1 VGKGFNLPLFGR
13 LGTWPAKKHEDI
25 MTRYKLLFATI
36 ALLAC
41 ATARA
46 QFKEGDAGGAKLGAS
61 QMHKWKAG
69 VVVTAVGGPCQNI
82 VGYMPVPQSWPEQ
95 TVRNGEQEITP
106 GVKVS
111 YEMVDGA
118 KVMVV
123 RIPLVQAGQQAKAL
137 ITFEVTRSSQVLP
150 DEKASFELAK
160 TKELKL
166 DVRRYLGPSPKI
178 ETQNAAIRKIA
189 KETGAEQKT
198 AWGRV
203 QALYDYTRDHVKY
216 QTGGQPRG
224 AAGCLKDGV
233 GDHDDMSAL
242 FIALC
247 RAADIPART
256 VWVPEFSYAEFY
268 LVDKKG
274 EGHWLPCSPGGGRA
288 FGEIQDTRPILEKGD
303 NFKPLNNSRDH
314 QRYLTEF
321 LSGSP
326 GRQGNGKPQVQFV
339 RQML

>member
-1 VGKGFNLPLFGR
+1 MN
-13 LGTWPAKKHEDI
+13 
-25 MTRYKLLFATI
+25 RYKFYQFATI
-36 ALLAC
+36 ALVALAS
-41 ATARA
+41 ALPAYA
-46 QFKEGDAGGAKLGAS
+46 QFKDGEAGGAKLGQS
-61 QMHKWKAG
+61 QVHKWKAG
-69 VVVTAVGGPCQNI
+69 VIVSAIGGPCQNI
-82 VGYMPVPQSWPEQ
+82 VGYMPVPQAWPEQ

-106 GVKVS
+106 GVRIG
-111 YEMVDGA
+111 YETIDGV

-123 RIPLVQAGQQAKAL
+123 RIPLIQAGQQAKGL
-137 ITFEVTRSSQVLP
+137 ITFEVTRNTQLPP
-150 DEKASFELAK
+150 DEKSTFEFAK
-160 TKELKL
+160 SKDLKI

-178 ETQNAAIRKIA
+178 ETQSAAIRKIA
-189 KETGAEQKT
+189 KDVGANQKS
-198 AWGRV
+198 AWSRV
-203 QALYDYTRDHVKY
+203 EALYDYTRDHVKY
-216 QTGGQPRG
+216 QTGGPLRG

-233 GDHDDMSAL
+233 GDHDDMSSL

-288 FGEIQDTRPILEKGD
+288 FGEMQDTRPILEKGD
-303 NFKPLNNSRDH
+303 NFKPLYNGRDH

-326 GRQGNGKPQVQFV
+326 GRQGGGKPQVQFV